1 MGKECHPCDGMAET
15 FVKDIDTYL
24 KMTSDPEF
32 IQTMIPDQ
40 LQFMDMSR
48 IEFTVGYETSVY
60 GASEAVKLDRAESSK
75 E

>member
-1 MGKECHPCDGMAET
+1 MAET

-40 LQFMDMSR
+40 VQFMDMSR
-48 IEFTVGYETSVY
+48 IEFTVGYETIVF
-60 GASEAVKLDRAESSK
+60 GGGEAEKLDQAESSK
-75 E
+75 S

>member
-24 KMTSDPEF
+24 KMTADPEF
-32 IQTMIPDQ
+32 SQAMIPE
-40 LQFMDMSR
+40 FMDMSR
-48 IEFTVGYETSVY
+48 IEFTVGYETSVF
-60 GASEAVKLDRAESSK
+60 GGSEAAKVDRAESSK

>member
-1 MGKECHPCDGMAET
+1 MAET

-40 LQFMDMSR
+40 LQFMDLSR
-48 IEFTVGYETSVY
+48 IEFTVGYETSVF
-60 GASEAVKLDRAESSK
+60 GGDEAAKIDRAESSK